1 MDKIF
6 KLVFIIN
13 DCELIIFYKN
23 AHGIITELKYLDE
36 NIYVKKM
43 KKYIISKLME
53 LIN

>member
-1 MDKIF
+1 MDKIY

-13 DCELIIFYKN
+13 NYELIIFYKN
-23 AHGIITELKYLDE
+23 NQGIITELKYLDK

-43 KKYIISKLME
+43 RKYIISKLME